1 MREILFRGKYI
12 NTGEW
17 VIGDLIRE
25 PFGTCI
31 QAVTE
36 FGNGYARKKYL
47 IKPESI
53 GQYTG
58 LKDKNGVKI
67 FEGDIIKIID
77 LKDVPHWMH
86 DENSVVEY
94 DKDYA
99 GFKPYCE
106 YDSDCGEFV
115 RANNTI
121 VIGNIYDNPELCE

>member
-25 PFGTCI
+25 RFGICV
-31 QAVTE
+31 QSVTKS
-36 FGNGYARKKYL
+36 GNGCTRIKYL
-47 IKPESI
+47 IDPETV
-53 GQYTG
+53 GQYIG
-58 LKDKNGVKI
+58 IQDKNGAKI

-77 LKDVPHWMH
+77 LKDAPHWMH

-121 VIGNIYDNPELCE
+121 VIGNIHDNPELLE